1 MSKILII
8 EDDSDLREGLAFAL
22 ELEGY
27 ETAQARTLRDAKALL
42 EETPWDLLLLDC
54 NLPDGSGFDLVA
66 ELHGVCATP
75 VFMLTARNTEMD
87 EVRSLELGVA
97 DYMSKPFSLAVLK
110 ARIRRILQAQ
120 TPSATVTSG
129 GITIDRKAAKVF
141 RGEEKIDL
149 SKIEYQLL
157 SYLVENREQ
166 AACSPAPSCSRKC
179 GATTITAA
187 PAPLTCT
194 SVVCAQR
201 SSAIPSIRSWSA
213 LCTALAMSGRARREE
228 DEHSDGAAFAFR
240 VRRLCV
246 ALVAQSLHDAC
257 AGSYA

>member
-8 EDDSDLREGLAFAL
+8 EDDSDLREGLVFAL

-27 ETAQARTLRDAKALL
+27 ETAQARTLRDARALL

-87 EVRSLELGVA
+87 EVKALELGVA

-120 TPSATVTSG
+120 TPSAMVTSG
-129 GITIDRKAAKVF
+129 GITIDRKAAQVF
-141 RGEEKIDL
+141 RGEKKIDL

-157 SYLVENREQ
+157 CYLVEHREQ
-166 AACSPAPSCSRKC
+166 VLTKEQILARVWDAQGKFVDENTLSV
-179 GATTITAA
+179 TI
-187 PAPLTCT
+187 
-194 SVVCAQR
+194 
-201 SSAIPSIRSWSA
+201 
-213 LCTALAMSGRARREE
+213 
-228 DEHSDGAAFAFR
+228 
-240 VRRLCV
+240 RRLRAKIERDPKHPELIRTV
-246 ALVAQSLHDAC
+246 HGIGYVWKSEEEKV
-257 AGSYA
+257 

>member
-27 ETAQARTLRDAKALL
+27 ETAQVRTLRDARALL

-66 ELHGVCATP
+66 ELRGVCATP
-75 VFMLTARNTEMD
+75 MFMLTARNTEMD
-87 EVRSLELGVA
+87 EVKALELGVA

-110 ARIRRILQAQ
+110 ARIRRILQ

-129 GITIDRKAAKVF
+129 GITIDRKAAQVF

-166 AACSPAPSCSRKC
+166 VLTKEQILAHVWDAQGKFVDENTLSV
-179 GATTITAA
+179 TI
-187 PAPLTCT
+187 
-194 SVVCAQR
+194 
-201 SSAIPSIRSWSA
+201 
-213 LCTALAMSGRARREE
+213 
-228 DEHSDGAAFAFR
+228 
-240 VRRLCV
+240 RRLR
-246 ALVAQSLHDAC
+246 AKIERDPKHPQLVRTVHGIGYVWKSEEEKV
-257 AGSYA
+257 

>member
-27 ETAQARTLRDAKALL
+27 ETAQARTLRDARALL

-66 ELHGVCATP
+66 ELRNLGKVP

-87 EVRSLELGVA
+87 EVKALELGVA

-110 ARIRRILQAQ
+110 ARIRRIVQAQ
-120 TPSATVTSG
+120 SPSATVTSG
-129 GITIDRKAAKVF
+129 GITIDRKTAQVYH
-141 RGEEKIDL
+141 GEEKINL

-157 SYLVENREQ
+157 CYLVENREQ
-166 AACSPAPSCSRKC
+166 VLTKEQILARVWDAQGKFVDENTLSV
-179 GATTITAA
+179 TI
-187 PAPLTCT
+187 
-194 SVVCAQR
+194 
-201 SSAIPSIRSWSA
+201 
-213 LCTALAMSGRARREE
+213 
-228 DEHSDGAAFAFR
+228 
-240 VRRLCV
+240 RRLRAKIERDPKHPELIRTV
-246 ALVAQSLHDAC
+246 HGIGYVWKSEEEKV
-257 AGSYA
+257 

>member
-27 ETAQARTLRDAKALL
+27 ETAQARTLRDARALL

-87 EVRSLELGVA
+87 EVKALELGVA

-129 GITIDRKAAKVF
+129 GITIDRKAAQVF
-141 RGEEKIDL
+141 RGEKKIDL

-166 AACSPAPSCSRKC
+166 MLTKEQILAHVWDAHGKFVDENTLSV
-179 GATTITAA
+179 TI
-187 PAPLTCT
+187 
-194 SVVCAQR
+194 
-201 SSAIPSIRSWSA
+201 
-213 LCTALAMSGRARREE
+213 
-228 DEHSDGAAFAFR
+228 
-240 VRRLCV
+240 RRLRAKIERDPKHPQLIRTV
-246 ALVAQSLHDAC
+246 HGIGYVWKSEEERV
-257 AGSYA
+257 

>member
-66 ELHGVCATP
+66 EQHGVCATP

-87 EVRSLELGVA
+87 EVKALELGVA

-129 GITIDRKAAKVF
+129 GITIDRKAAQVF
-141 RGEEKIDL
+141 RGEKKIDL

-157 SYLVENREQ
+157 CYLVENREQ
-166 AACSPAPSCSRKC
+166 VLTKEQILAHVWDAQGKFVDENTLSV
-179 GATTITAA
+179 TI
-187 PAPLTCT
+187 
-194 SVVCAQR
+194 
-201 SSAIPSIRSWSA
+201 
-213 LCTALAMSGRARREE
+213 
-228 DEHSDGAAFAFR
+228 
-240 VRRLCV
+240 RRLRAKIERDPKHP
-246 ALVAQSLHDAC
+246 ALIRTVHGIGYIWKSEE
-257 AGSYA
+257 GRG

>member
-27 ETAQARTLRDAKALL
+27 ETAQARTLRDARALL

-54 NLPDGSGFDLVA
+54 NLPDGSGFNLVA

-87 EVRSLELGVA
+87 EVKALELGVV
-97 DYMSKPFSLAVLK
+97 DYMSKPFSLAVLR

-120 TPSATVTSG
+120 TPSAMVTSG
-129 GITIDRKAAKVF
+129 GITIDRKAAQVF
-141 RGEEKIDL
+141 RGEKKIDL

-157 SYLVENREQ
+157 CYLVENREQ
-166 AACSPAPSCSRKC
+166 VLTKEQILARVWDAQGKFVDENTLSV
-179 GATTITAA
+179 TI
-187 PAPLTCT
+187 
-194 SVVCAQR
+194 
-201 SSAIPSIRSWSA
+201 
-213 LCTALAMSGRARREE
+213 
-228 DEHSDGAAFAFR
+228 
-240 VRRLCV
+240 RRLRAKIERDPKHPELIRTV
-246 ALVAQSLHDAC
+246 HGIGYVWKSEEEKV
-257 AGSYA
+257 

>member
-27 ETAQARTLRDAKALL
+27 ETAQARTLRDARALL

-87 EVRSLELGVA
+87 EVKALELGVT
-97 DYMSKPFSLAVLK
+97 DYMSKPFSLAVLR

-120 TPSATVTSG
+120 TPSAMVTSG
-129 GITIDRKAAKVF
+129 GITIDRKAAQVF
-141 RGEEKIDL
+141 RGEKKIDL

-157 SYLVENREQ
+157 CYLVENREQ
-166 AACSPAPSCSRKC
+166 VLTKEQILARVWDAQGKFVDENTLSV
-179 GATTITAA
+179 TI
-187 PAPLTCT
+187 
-194 SVVCAQR
+194 
-201 SSAIPSIRSWSA
+201 
-213 LCTALAMSGRARREE
+213 
-228 DEHSDGAAFAFR
+228 
-240 VRRLCV
+240 RRLRAKIERDPKHPELIRTV
-246 ALVAQSLHDAC
+246 HGIGYVWKSEEEKV
-257 AGSYA
+257 

>member
-27 ETAQARTLRDAKALL
+27 ETAQARTLRDARALL

-87 EVRSLELGVA
+87 EVKALELGVA

-120 TPSATVTSG
+120 TPSAMVTSG
-129 GITIDRKAAKVF
+129 GITIDRKAAQVF
-141 RGEEKIDL
+141 RGEKTIDL

-157 SYLVENREQ
+157 CYLVENREQ
-166 AACSPAPSCSRKC
+166 VLTKEQILARVWDAQGKFVDENTLSV
-179 GATTITAA
+179 TI
-187 PAPLTCT
+187 
-194 SVVCAQR
+194 
-201 SSAIPSIRSWSA
+201 
-213 LCTALAMSGRARREE
+213 
-228 DEHSDGAAFAFR
+228 
-240 VRRLCV
+240 RRLRAKIERDPKHPELIRTV
-246 ALVAQSLHDAC
+246 HGIGYIWKSEEEKV
-257 AGSYA
+257 

>member
-8 EDDSDLREGLAFAL
+8 EDDSDMREGLAFAL

-27 ETAQARTLRDAKALL
+27 ETAQARTLRDARALL

-87 EVRSLELGVA
+87 EVKALELGVA

-129 GITIDRKAAKVF
+129 GITIDRKAAQVF
-141 RGEEKIDL
+141 RGEKKIDL

-157 SYLVENREQ
+157 CYLVENREQ
-166 AACSPAPSCSRKC
+166 VLTKEQILARVWDAQGKFVDENTLSV
-179 GATTITAA
+179 TI
-187 PAPLTCT
+187 
-194 SVVCAQR
+194 
-201 SSAIPSIRSWSA
+201 
-213 LCTALAMSGRARREE
+213 
-228 DEHSDGAAFAFR
+228 
-240 VRRLCV
+240 RRLRAKIERDPKHPQLIRTV
-246 ALVAQSLHDAC
+246 HGIGYIWKSEEERV
-257 AGSYA
+257 